1 VDQAKDVSMKPLLI
15 AATAIAM
22 FVPAAAQ
29 AQEEPG
35 FGIYAGLQTGYHRFA
50 KNDKG
55 GLIGAYAGVNFP
67 AGESMITGV
76 ETNVNYGVSGIK
88 TEYGASAHLGVRIS
102 NGIVFGRVGYQES
115 DLKGRGTEGDMLYGI
130 GGEFGVSER
139 TAFRVIFDTVGFD
152 TTRITAGVT
161 FHF

>member
-1 VDQAKDVSMKPLLI
+1 MKPILI
-15 AATAIAM
+15 AAAAAVTM
-22 FVPAAAQ
+22 LPTAAQ
-29 AQEEPG
+29 AQEEVG

-55 GLIGAYAGVNFP
+55 GLIGVYAGVNIP
-67 AGESMITGV
+67 AGQHMVTGV

-88 TEYGASAHLGVRIS
+88 TEYGATAHLGVRIS

-115 DLKGRGTEGDMLYGI
+115 DLKGRGTEGDMMYGV
-130 GGEFGVSER
+130 GGEFGVSQR
-139 TAFRVIFDTVGFD
+139 TAFRVVFDTVGFD

>member
-1 VDQAKDVSMKPLLI
+1 MKRLLI
-15 AATAIAM
+15 AAAAAAM
-22 FVPAAAQ
+22 LVPAAAQ
-29 AQEEPG
+29 AQDVG
-35 FGIYAGLQTGYHRFA
+35 SGLYAGGQ
-50 KNDKG
+50 
-55 GLIGAYAGVNFP
+55 
-67 AGESMITGV
+67 
-76 ETNVNYGVSGIK
+76 
-88 TEYGASAHLGVRIS
+88 
-102 NGIVFGRVGYQES
+102 VGYQES